1 MTTKEELVLNIKEW
15 LQLENE
21 MKTLQK
27 ELKQRR
33 LRKKKLADDLVN
45 IMKDNEVD
53 SFDLSEGK
61 ILYTKRKV
69 KAPLSKKHLKD
80 YLHKYFS
87 QDADVNPDEVCD
99 FILENRLE
107 KENESIR
114 HKPNKNM

>member
-1 MTTKEELVLNIKEW
+1 MTTKEELVANIKEW
-15 LQLENE
+15 MRIEKE
-21 MKTLQK
+21 MSALQK
-27 ELKQRR
+27 ELKNRR
-33 LRKKKLADDLVN
+33 IRKKELSDGLVN

-53 SFDLSEGK
+53 SFDLSDGK

-69 KAPLSKKHLKD
+69 KAPLSKKHLSD

-87 QDADVNPDEVCD
+87 QHANVNPDEVCEY
-99 FILENRLE
+99 ILENRKE